1 VQAVLGA
8 PLVCFQPKLLHA
20 AAVLRRCTADYV
32 PEGTKPCD
40 TIQFVTSLCTD
51 SASKSTAA
59 VPITIACNGQMS
71 KINLQASK
79 RIGACGLLV
88 QRLVRRAF
96 ARVSFG
102 VCCTKIRVRV
112 SMLGQR
118 ICRSITLVVM
128 EAVLRG
134 ARPCTR
140 CQNWAGPACAC
151 YFLVSC

>member
-1 VQAVLGA
+1 MPPWCASSQNCCTLQLCCEGA
-8 PLVCFQPKLLHA
+8 LRIMCPKAPNPVTPSNLLLHCA
-20 AAVLRRCTADYV
+20 RTARA
-32 PEGTKPCD
+32 
-40 TIQFVTSLCTD
+40 I
-51 SASKSTAA
+51 STAA
-59 VPITIACNGQMS
+59 VPIAIACNGQMS
-71 KINLQASK
+71 TINLQASK
-79 RIGACGLLV
+79 CIGACGLLV
-88 QRLVRRAF
+88 QRLGRRAF

-102 VCCTKIRVRV
+102 VCCTKIRVGV
-112 SMLGQR
+112 SMFGQR